1 VNSCKVTTS
10 GATIL
15 LTNFLKFNYLNTHP
29 MSSKPNLIKK
39 FWKEVKRRK
48 VHRVLAIYAG
58 TAFIILEA
66 VDIIFPRLG
75 LPDWTVTLV
84 LYLLILGAII
94 TVIVSWI
101 YDITPSGI
109 IKTDTLEADEQEIL
123 FDEKAQKRQKT
134 SNIIIAVLIIVV
146 GILLYPKI
154 FKRDVSSLGTVQK
167 SSIAVLPIKII
178 GDQPD
183 LNFLASG
190 LVETLTYMLTK
201 IGNSQQLFS
210 VIPASEVVESI
221 TALEARKRFGA
232 TMVISGSIQM
242 EGNTGRIILNLINTK
257 KQQLLKSEKL
267 DYRKENNFVLQDE
280 AIKLIVDM
288 LGLNISSITESQV
301 TNSGSDSFEANEL
314 YLIGKGILR
323 EGIERIEDIDAAIDL
338 FNLSIKKDTAFA
350 LAYNGI
356 AAANILKYHFTYV
369 PGYIDE
375 ALDYSIT
382 AINLNDDDP
391 EIIRTHAG
399 GLVEKG
405 EYAAADSLYRLAI
418 KIDSLNPRLYSDLG
432 YFYSI
437 QGKPEIAEEN
447 YLKAVNLNTENY
459 VSIYELAAF
468 YYSENRFD
476 DAIRE
481 MKNAVGLAPGHL
493 TILYGLGACYFGI
506 GNIDE
511 ALKTFKTINEIDSTQ
526 SHILQN
532 LGSCYFYKGDYEPAS
547 LYYTK
552 AIKYNP
558 ENYDLYGLAGW
569 AYYAMEDE
577 EQANTFFG
585 EAISHALKPT
595 EYSYDRSIATYYGLM
610 GMTDSSYYYLNK
622 CDISDDPLDQDPA
635 SAFMYGNL
643 FLILG
648 EKDKAFDYFGSA
660 LKRGYGWMDVKYH
673 PLFKDLRDDPEFKSL
688 LTISD
693 TLRN

>member
-1 VNSCKVTTS
+1 
-10 GATIL
+10 
-15 LTNFLKFNYLNTHP
+15 
-29 MSSKPNLIKK
+29 MSSKPNFIKN
-39 FWKEVKRRK
+39 FWLEVKRRK
-48 VHRVLAIYAG
+48 VHKVLIIYAG

-66 VDIIFPRLG
+66 ADIIFPRLG

-94 TVIVSWI
+94 SVVISWI
-101 YDITPSGI
+101 YDITPGGI
-109 IKTDTLEADEQEIL
+109 MKTEALEEDEQKIL
-123 FDEKAQKRQKT
+123 FDEKSQKRQKT
-134 SNIIIAVLIIVV
+134 SNIIIGVLIIAV

-154 FKRDVSSLGTVQK
+154 FRKDVSPLGTVHK
-167 SSIAVLPIKII
+167 SSIAVLPLKII

-242 EGNTGRIILNLINTK
+242 EGNTGRIILNLVNTK
-257 KQQLLKSEKL
+257 KQQLVKSEKL
-267 DYRKENNFVLQDE
+267 DYRKENNFILQDE

-288 LGLNISSITESQV
+288 LGLKISSITESQV
-301 TNSGSDSFEANEL
+301 SNSGSDSYEANEL

-323 EGIERIEDIDAAIDL
+323 EGVELVEDIDDAIDL
-338 FNLSIKKDTAFA
+338 FNLSIKKDTTFA

-356 AAANILKYHFTYV
+356 AAANILKYHFTLV

-375 ALDYSIT
+375 ALDYSLR
-382 AINLNDDDP
+382 AVNLDEDDP
-391 EIIRTHAG
+391 EIIRTYAG

-405 EYAAADSLYRLAI
+405 EYQAADSLYRFAI

-432 YFYSI
+432 YFYSF
-437 QGKPEIAEEN
+437 QGNSELAEEN
-447 YLKAVNLNTENY
+447 YLKAVKLNPENY

-481 MKNAVGLAPGHL
+481 MKNALKLAPGHL
-493 TILYGLGACYFGI
+493 TILYGLGTCYFGI

-532 LGSCYFYKGDYEPAS
+532 IGSCYLYKGDYESAS
-547 LYYTK
+547 RYYTR
-552 AIKYNP
+552 ALEYNP
-558 ENYDLYGLAGW
+558 DYFALYGLAGW
-569 AYYAMEDE
+569 ARYAMDDK
-577 EQANTFFG
+577 EQANKFFS
-585 EAISHALKPT
+585 EAISQARRYT
-595 EYSYDRSIATYYGLM
+595 GYSNECIIATYFGLM

-622 CDISDDPLDQDPA
+622 CDISDDPLDLDPV
-635 SAFMYGNL
+635 SAFEYGDL

-648 EKDKAFDYFGSA
+648 EKDRAFEFYGSA
-660 LKRGYGWMDVKYH
+660 LKRGYGLMDIKYH
-673 PLFKDLRDDPEFKSL
+673 PLFRDLQDDPEYKSL
-688 LTISD
+688 LERSD
-693 TLRN
+693 SLLN

>member
-1 VNSCKVTTS
+1 
-10 GATIL
+10 
-15 LTNFLKFNYLNTHP
+15 
-29 MSSKPNLIKK
+29 MSSKPNFLVR
-39 FWKEVKRRK
+39 FWKEIKRRK

-66 VDIIFPRLG
+66 ADIIFPRLG
-75 LPDWTVTLV
+75 LPDWSVNMV
-84 LYLLILGAII
+84 LYLLIVGAVI
-94 TVIVSWI
+94 TVIISWI
-101 YDITPSGI
+101 YDITPVGI
-109 IKTDTLEADEQEIL
+109 VKTDTIEADEQKIM

-134 SNIIIAVLIIVV
+134 SNIIIGVLIIVV

-154 FKRDVSSLGTVQK
+154 FKRDASPLGLVQK
-167 SSIAVLPIKII
+167 SSIAVLPLKTI

-201 IGNSQQLFS
+201 IGNSQQIFS

-221 TALEARKRFGA
+221 TAQEARKRFGA

-242 EGNTGRIILNLINTK
+242 EGNTGRLILNLINTK

-288 LGLNISSITESQV
+288 LGVKISSITESQV
-301 TNSGSDSFEANEL
+301 ANSGSDSYEANEL

-323 EGIERIEDIDAAIDL
+323 EGIELVEDIDDAIDL
-338 FNLSIKKDTAFA
+338 FNMSIKKDSTFA

-375 ALDYSIT
+375 ALAYSLR
-382 AINLNDDDP
+382 AVNLDEDDP
-391 EIIRTHAG
+391 EIIRTYAG

-405 EYAAADSLYRLAI
+405 EYQAADSLYRLAI
-418 KIDSLNPRLYSDLG
+418 KIDSLNPRLYADLG
-432 YFYSI
+432 YFYSM
-437 QGKPEIAEEN
+437 QGNSELAEEN
-447 YLKAVNLNTENY
+447 YLKAVKLNPENY

-476 DAIRE
+476 EATRE
-481 MKNAVGLAPGHL
+481 MKRAAEIAPSHL
-493 TILYGLGACYFGI
+493 TILYGMGLCQYGM

-511 ALKTFKTINEIDSTQ
+511 ALKTFKKINAIDSTQ

-532 LGSCYFYKGDYEPAS
+532 IGTCYFYKEDYESAS
-547 LYYTK
+547 QYYNR
-552 AIKYNP
+552 ALEYNP
-558 ENYDLYGLAGW
+558 DYYALYGFAGW
-569 AYYAMEDE
+569 AYHAMEDKE
-577 EQANTFFG
+577 KADNYFRK
-585 EAISHALKPT
+585 AISHAMENPD
-595 EYSYDRSIATYYGLM
+595 YSFDRSVATYYGLM

-622 CDISDDPLDQDPA
+622 CDISDDPLDQFPE
-635 SAFMYGNL
+635 SAFMYGEL

-648 EKDKAFDYFGSA
+648 EKDKAFEFIGSA
-660 LKRGYGWMDVKYH
+660 LERGYGLMEVKYH
-673 PLFKDLRDDPEFKSL
+673 PIFKDLRDNPGFISL
-688 LTISD
+688 LARSD
-693 TLRN
+693 TLQN